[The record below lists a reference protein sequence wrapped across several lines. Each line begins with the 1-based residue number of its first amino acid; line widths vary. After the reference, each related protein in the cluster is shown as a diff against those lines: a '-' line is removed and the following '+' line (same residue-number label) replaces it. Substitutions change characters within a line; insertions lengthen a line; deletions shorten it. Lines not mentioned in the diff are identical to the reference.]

1 MDRHD
6 DDKDVQQSG
15 ILGLGGSP
23 VPKGPGDP
31 SASHDEQAVQQR
43 RRRMIEG
50 ELADTSAGA
59 DEHDGATGVD
69 MGAGGDGTDL
79 RPK

>member
-6 DDKDVQQSG
+6 EKDPQHSG
-15 ILGLGGSP
+15 ILGLGGAV
-23 VPKGPGDP
+23 VPKGPDDP
-31 SASHDEQAVQQR
+31 SASSDDQSVRQR

-50 ELADTSAGA
+50 ELADTAPA
-59 DEHDGATGVD
+59 QDEHDGAAGVD

-79 RPK
+79 RGR